1 MPKSTVITQEM
12 IIETAFEIVRKEGF
26 AALSARNIAKQ
37 IGCSTQPIYWCY
49 KTMDELKAEVC
60 QKALLHLKNCMCS
73 YRKTGNVFLDLG
85 LGYVRM
91 AHSEPAL
98 FKAIYIDNITNV
110 KLADI
115 FPENQEI
122 VELMKSSKE
131 YRQLSDEGVKNII
144 AKAWMLT
151 HGIASLV
158 ATGMFAYDEEKI
170 LEIISK

>member
-26 AALSARNIAKQ
+26 AVLSARNIAKQ

-73 YRKTGNVFLDLG
+73 YRKMGNVFLDLG